1 MLWPCSSAVRKWM
14 PDQTRASTISSI
26 ACDKLE
32 KLRARPPLL
41 VSLQAIS
48 SVPKYCWSV
57 LTIEPLS
64 PVCPDGCSGYGGVGG
79 DRGQPPSRWGGG
91 VACLA
96 AFPRAA

>member
-32 KLRARPPLL
+32 KLRVRPALL

-64 PVCPDGCSGYGGVGG
+64 PVCPDGCSGYGGLAADGG
-79 DRGQPPSRWGGG
+79 PGVWGGG
-91 VACLA
+91 GGVPPPPP
-96 AFPRAA
+96 PRA